1 MVKAV
6 VIDDSGLM
14 RILISDI
21 LRSDGR
27 IKVVGTAR
35 NGLDGLNKVLE
46 TNPDVVITD
55 MVMPSHDGLFLVKEV
70 MKKQPV
76 PVILLSSLERTNEKI
91 FDALEAGAFEFIDK
105 PVNGTAF
112 SSDYPLN
119 ELVIQA
125 VESKNNL
132 DLRVKTRQNNNLH
145 TFDEKLNYDIVCI
158 GASTGGPG
166 ALEILVKR
174 LPANFPLPIVI
185 AQHMPERF
193 IRSFVMRLNKIAPL
207 KISLAKKGETPI
219 PGNVYLAPGDS
230 NLSLIRSRFNGLPV
244 FSSSKR
250 QFEEFNNPSVDC
262 LFTSAAEVYR
272 DRCIGVILSGM
283 GKDGLRGA
291 SIIGEAKGLVIA
303 QDQES
308 SVVYGMPGVVVNNGI
323 AEYTVGISEMASFL
337 TGCL

>member
-6 VIDDSGLM
+6 VVDDSGLM

-27 IKVVGTAR
+27 IKVVGTAS
-35 NGLDGLNKVLE
+35 NGLDGLNKVLD

-55 MVMPSHDGLFLVKEV
+55 MLMPSHDGLFLVKEV
-70 MKKQPV
+70 MKKQPT

-105 PVNGTAF
+105 PVNGAAF

-125 VESKNNL
+125 TKSKHNL
-132 DLRVKTRQNNNLH
+132 DPKVKTRQNNNLH
-145 TFDEKLNYDIVCI
+145 TFDDKLNYDIVCI

-166 ALEILVKR
+166 ALEILLKR
-174 LPANFPLPIVI
+174 IPANFPLPIVI

-207 KISLAKKGETPI
+207 KISLAKKGEAPV
-219 PGNVYLAPGDS
+219 PGNVYLAPGNS
-230 NLSLIRSRFNGLPV
+230 NLSLVRSRINGIPV

-262 LFTSAAEVYR
+262 LFTSAAEVYGA
-272 DRCIGVILSGM
+272 RCIGVILTGM
-283 GKDGLRGA
+283 GKDGYDGSTMIRNK
-291 SIIGEAKGLVIA
+291 KGLVIA
-303 QDQES
+303 QDQDS
-308 SVVYGMPGVVVNNGI
+308 SVVYGMPGMVVNNRI
-323 AEYTVGISEMASFL
+323 AKYTVGISEMASFL